1 LEREAQSFGAMNACA
16 HCGAPFV
23 PVVAGQTSCDR
34 CQGLAQ
40 PEPKSPVEQA
50 EVAGFRLL
58 HELGA
63 GRFAHSWLGEDTR
76 SHAVVVKL
84 LRRYAPDP
92 ETVQRFLAE
101 AERLATIAEL
111 DHPCVARPLS
121 AGIHL
126 VQAFFLVYESGG
138 ELTLAD
144 ELRQRGRVAAARA
157 FELCAQVCE
166 GLAAAHRAGVLHL
179 DLKPANVGLV
189 RLLDGTEQAVV
200 LDAVTAH
207 LMAHVGLRDEAPLP
221 LSTAAYMAPEL
232 AAGGPGTERSD
243 LYSAGVLLFQLL
255 TGRLPVTGATA
266 LELLR
271 AHREQPALRL
281 CDIGRRVHPE
291 LEDLLAR
298 LMAKDPAQRPESGD
312 EAAVMMRSLA
322 ALAEAVPVEDA
333 PEEDDPL
340 PVITPRPEAPPE
352 MLPGVDPELERAML
366 GEVHDP
372 ALEQPPGIPAWAAFV
387 APRWWPVAA
396 AALLTVTIGTAL
408 LARGHTRAT
417 PAVLWSTPVAAPA
430 APPPVASAEPAPG
443 EDPPPAA
450 ADLAEAEPAR
460 PNKLAQNAA
469 SPWAKNFERAQKAL
483 WTNRPGGAQTIL
495 NDILRKQG
503 LSRRDR
509 ARASKMMGDALAKK
523 GNRAAA
529 AQWWRKSFQL
539 YDDPEDRAKVAR
551 LIGGDR

>member
-1 LEREAQSFGAMNACA
+1 MNPCV

-23 PVVAGQTSCDR
+23 PVVAGQSLCDR
-34 CQGLAQ
+34 CQGLAE
-40 PEPKSPVEQA
+40 PEPAASLQA

-76 SHAVVVKL
+76 SHGVVVKL

-92 ETVQRFLAE
+92 ETVQHFISE
-101 AERLATIAEL
+101 AERLAGVVEL
-111 DHPCVARPLS
+111 DHPAVARPLS
-121 AGIHL
+121 AGVHL

-166 GLAAAHRAGVLHL
+166 GLSAAHRAGVLHL

-189 RLLDGTEQAVV
+189 RLIDGTEQAVV
-200 LDAVTAH
+200 LDAVTSH
-207 LMAHVGLRDEAPLP
+207 LMSHAGLHDDAPLP
-221 LSTAAYMAPEL
+221 LATAAYMAPEV
-232 AAGGPGTERSD
+232 AAGGEATERSD

-266 LELLR
+266 DELLR

-291 LEDLLAR
+291 LEDLLAH
-298 LMAKDPAQRPESGD
+298 LMAKDPAERPESGD

-322 ALAEAVPVEDA
+322 ALAEAVPVEDE
-333 PEEDDPL
+333 PEDDDPL
-340 PVITPRPEAPPE
+340 PVVTPWSEPPPQ
-352 MLPGVDPELERAML
+352 MLPAVDPALERAML
-366 GEVHDP
+366 GDVPQPPPP
-372 ALEQPPGIPAWAAFV
+372 APPGIPAWATFV

-396 AALLTVTIGTAL
+396 AALVTVTIGTAL
-408 LARGHTRAT
+408 LARGRTRAAA
-417 PAVLWSTPVAAPA
+417 PAVAQSTPVVAPLAPAVVVPPAPA
-430 APPPVASAEPAPG
+430 AVAVAIAPAHGSAPPVPDPAE
-443 EDPPPAA
+443 EEPP
-450 ADLAEAEPAR
+450 R
-460 PNKLAQNAA
+460 PNKLVQNAA

-483 WTNRPGGAQTIL
+483 WTNSPGGAQTIL
-495 NDILRKQG
+495 TDLLRKPG
-503 LSRRDR
+503 LTRRDR
-509 ARASKMMGDALAKK
+509 ARANKMMGDALAKK
-523 GNRAAA
+523 GKRAGAT
-529 AQWWRKSFQL
+529 QWWRKAFQL
-539 YDDPEDRAKVAR
+539 YDDPEDRARVAR
-551 LIGGDR
+551 LISGSR